1 MRTGTGVQQVTPPA
15 GTSTV
20 STLGRVDYEDA
31 FVVDVETPHALSAEQ
46 WIRRVLEE
54 APTTLRLQL
63 LSGWS
68 GLGLALKRP
77 GAAGSV
83 LGWQIRAAEPDFV
96 LLGAAS
102 RVGMPAELYL
112 RRETDRLL
120 FCTLVRHENPLVRA
134 LWARVIP
141 THVRTVRA
149 LLARAGSS

>member
-1 MRTGTGVQQVTPPA
+1 MRTETGVQQVTPLPRTRA
-15 GTSTV
+15 V
-20 STLGRVDYEDA
+20 STLDRVDYEDA
-31 FVVDVETPHALSAEQ
+31 FVVDVETPRALSAEQ

-54 APTTLRLQL
+54 APRILRLQL

-77 GAAGSV
+77 GAEGSV
-83 LGWQIRAAEPDFV
+83 LGWQIRAADPDFV

-120 FCTLVRHENPLVRA
+120 FCTFVRHQNPLVRA
-134 LWARVIP
+134 LWARVVP
-141 THVRTVRA
+141 THVRTVRS
-149 LLARAGSS
+149 LLARAANS